1 MSEKLSAAGKLM
13 KDDVFTLTDDVLFT
27 PLAQEGCIAWTL
39 CQPLHSGDS
48 VILASAA
55 SDEAEFQATQLLKH
69 EFSLRMQLSGLWAV
83 RPVGSTSHHG
93 RYALVYAPFPFR
105 TLGQST
111 RLRVGNIVDFLAI
124 ALGICAPLRQMH
136 AQGLVHSDIKPGHF
150 FIDPG
155 GAWRLAGFGLA
166 GSASDA
172 AGQTPLAVSGGTLA
186 YMSPEHTNRT
196 RNAVDSRSDLY
207 SLGIVLYELL
217 TGSLPFDL
225 SEGGQAEWAHHHI
238 ASVPRPPHHVRAAVP
253 VTLSSIILRLLEKS
267 PANRYQTVEGLVADL
282 RRCQANLSENGEIAP
297 FTPGLQDRMPTRFVP
312 DNLYLSHPQQRQ
324 LLAAFDE
331 VAQSGGHALVVISG
345 PLGSGKSS
353 LIASALKTL
362 QHRRVLLA
370 VSKADQFSAVV
381 PWTVIASAFRSLT
394 LYLLGSGAEDVA
406 RWKRRLTRTLGSYAV
421 LAVKLVPELGLLLD
435 NRALTAG
442 DLDSTDAR
450 ARFNQMAYRLVEA
463 FATPDCPLVLLIDDI
478 HWIDQA
484 SLQLLEYLA
493 SASGALPLLMVVSH
507 SDTDAFPG
515 GSTQPLLKSLRAGA
529 NHLVDIRPEP
539 LSAKAVSRW
548 LAEIF
553 QTRPS
558 GLHELAALIHEKTGG
573 NPLFTHE
580 FFQRIVK
587 DGLITH
593 NKKQGKWY
601 YDLPAIRAR
610 NYTENVASLVLLQ
623 LAEMPQ
629 QARRLLGCLACVG
642 GTGKPA
648 LLSQMQNIAPE
659 QLHEQLQPAISARL
673 ISFTGDEYAFT
684 HDRVHKAARALLRPD
699 EICHLNFS
707 AARLFTEAA
716 RQNNNSEQLFLAV
729 HHITSAIN
737 SIRFSPE
744 RDDYRAVCR
753 LAAQRAK
760 STGDYASAVHY
771 LRTAKRLKAHALRKA
786 PDEDFQLDF
795 DEAEC
800 EFLQGNLAS
809 AQALCSELVSA
820 SGQPQQKAVAA
831 CMIAEIHMR
840 QSDMPLALETALAG
854 LADFGID
861 LSRHP
866 DDNDCDAAWR
876 DIEAR
881 VGRDPA
887 AVFRALAPTGDRDA
901 EAIMSLMISA
911 GMFAAFACPRLH
923 FLLLCKI
930 MDMTLDRGLCGASTA
945 AMAWYGVL
953 IGRRYHDYKNGFIW
967 SQLARELVMQHAFHS
982 FKGRTLLAV
991 DLASAWVKPIGFA
1004 VESAKACFNASVEHG
1019 DLTAA
1024 CFIIRHQTMNFLTR
1038 GDHLDGVLTTIERGL
1053 GFIRKLRFPDVEILL
1068 LLQRLYVNHL
1078 RNAPASFSGADVIPE
1093 SLIADEATR
1102 GHRHIP
1108 LTLFWFWL
1116 YRGMA
1121 HFMAG
1126 EYAEASRCLEK
1137 AAPVVAS
1144 VPGYIHL
1151 LDYHFYSA
1159 LALTLSLT
1167 PQTVTAAQREK
1178 VREHHRHI
1186 ALWARHNPATFADK
1200 EALVGAEL
1208 ARLEQMNDI
1217 AIARYEKAIKHAG
1230 DAEFH
1235 HINGL
1240 ACELAGRFAKAAGF
1254 HVASEAYFRGAFAAW
1269 RRWGAMAKL
1278 RQLERQYPHLSPS
1291 GQSTP
1296 YDTIAFAQNEM
1307 VHDLESVLRAVRAM
1321 TEEIDLDRLI
1331 QTLMTLL
1338 LERAGAQRGLL
1349 IRLLDNNEPEIQAC
1363 AETSSDGVKVQLVKA
1378 RPQATDLPLSV
1389 LSAVM
1394 RTGQEIRTGKP
1405 EMFSPF
1411 SQDAYLVTSGAAVMC
1426 VPMYKQARMV
1436 GVLYLENRVMPEIF
1450 TAGHSRIVRML
1461 AAQAAVSLETARLY
1475 AELLEENIQRRRVE
1489 KELRASQTSLILGER
1504 ISNTGTWR
1512 WDIDQD
1518 VMFVSDE
1525 YARILGLPDRQRT
1538 LSMADFLT
1546 RVHPEDYQRISRLVT
1561 DSVRN
1566 GVSMRAEFRIF
1577 RPDGDCRY
1585 ILGVGNPVGEE
1596 PSVAEYFGV
1605 ITDVTARRQ
1614 SEDAVRVAQAD
1625 LARVSRATTVGQLT
1639 ASIAHEINQPL
1650 MSIVANAGASLRWLS
1665 REPAMLANARISL
1678 EEIISEGERAGNII
1692 RGLQDLTRNHT
1703 SSRSRVNLHHLVYH
1717 IVALSRSELERQQI
1731 ALHYALRA
1739 ESFFINGDSVQIQQV
1754 LLNLIVN
1761 AIDAMAGVHDRPL
1774 TLTVSSLN
1782 PEPGA
1787 ITLEI
1792 ADTGVG
1798 LNAQVQER
1806 LFDSFYTTKEHGMGM
1821 GLSISRTIIE
1831 RHAGKLQAAPGERCG
1846 SRFWFTLP
1854 VDDGQGESDSGG
1866 WGKLR

>member
-1 MSEKLSAAGKLM
+1 MNG
-13 KDDVFTLTDDVLFT
+13 DVFTLTDDIIFT
-27 PLAQEGCIAWTL
+27 PLAQEGGIAWTL
-39 CQPLHSGDS
+39 CHPLHSGES
-48 VILASAA
+48 FILASAA
-55 SDEAEFQATQLLKH
+55 SDEAEFQATQLLKN
-69 EFSLRMQLSGLWAV
+69 EFTLRMQLSGVWAV
-83 RPVGSTSHHG
+83 KPISSTSHHG

-105 TLGQST
+105 TLAQST
-111 RLRVGNIVDFLAI
+111 RLRASNTADFLAM
-124 ALGICAPLRQMH
+124 ALSLCTPLRQMH
-136 AQGLVHSDIKPGHF
+136 AQGLVHCDIKPGNF

-155 GAWRLAGFGLA
+155 GAYRLAGFGLTTEA
-166 GSASDA
+166 SESGS
-172 AGQTPLAVSGGTLA
+172 QTRVAMPGGTLA
-186 YMSPEHTNRT
+186 YMSPEHTART
-196 RNAVDSRSDLY
+196 RDKVDSRSDLY

-217 TGSLPFDL
+217 TGALPFDL
-225 SEGGQAEWAHHHI
+225 SDGGQAEWAHHHI
-238 ASVPRPPHHVRAAVP
+238 ASAPRPLHQVRASVP
-253 VTLSSIILRLLEKS
+253 GMLSAIVLRLLEKS

-282 RRCQANLSENGEIAP
+282 RRCQANLTENGDIAP
-297 FTPGLQDRMPTRFVP
+297 FTPGLQDRLPARFLP
-312 DNLYLSHPQQRQ
+312 DNLYLAHPQQQQ
-324 LLAAFDE
+324 LLTAFDQVME
-331 VAQSGGHALVVISG
+331 SGSHSLVVISG

-362 QHRRVLLA
+362 QNRPVLLA
-370 VSKADQFSAVV
+370 VSKADQYSAVV
-381 PWTVIASAFRSLT
+381 PYTVIASAFRSLT
-394 LYLLGSGAEDVA
+394 LYLLGLGADDVA
-406 RWKRRLTRTLGSYAV
+406 HWKRRLTRALGSYAV

-435 NRALTAG
+435 NRSLTVG

-450 ARFNQMAYRLVEA
+450 ARFNQMASRLVEA
-463 FATPDCPLVLLIDDI
+463 FATAECPLVLLIDDI

-484 SLQLLEYLA
+484 SLQLLEYLT
-493 SASGALPLLMVVSH
+493 SASGALPLLMVVAH
-507 SDTDAFPG
+507 SDTDAFPDDSG
-515 GSTQPLLKSLRAGA
+515 QPLLKTLRADA
-529 NHLVDIRPEP
+529 RHLVDIRPEP
-539 LSAKAVSRW
+539 LSVKAVSRW
-548 LAEIF
+548 LADIF
-553 QTRPS
+553 QTRTA
-558 GLHELAALIHEKTGG
+558 GLHELATLIHEKTDGT
-573 NPLFTHE
+573 PLFTRE
-580 FFQRIVK
+580 GFRRIVK

-648 LLSQMQNIAPE
+648 LLSQMQEIAPE
-659 QLHEQLQPAISARL
+659 HLHEQLQPAVSARL
-673 ISFTGDEYAFT
+673 ISLAGDEYTFT
-684 HDRVHKAARALLRPD
+684 HDRVHKAARALLKPD
-699 EICHLNFS
+699 EISQLNVS
-707 AARLFTEAA
+707 AARLFTAA
-716 RQNNNSEQLFLAV
+716 AGQSDSSDRLFLAV

-737 SIRFSPE
+737 VIRFSPE
-744 RDDYRAVCR
+744 RDSYRAICR

-760 STGDYASAVHY
+760 NTGDYASAVRY
-771 LRTAKRLKAHALRKA
+771 LRTAKLLNEQALRKE

-800 EFLQGNLAS
+800 EFLQGNLPS
-809 AQALCSELVSA
+809 ALALCQGLMHA
-820 SGQPQQKAVAA
+820 PRPQQKAVAA
-831 CMIAEIHMR
+831 CMMAEIYMR
-840 QSDMPLALETALAG
+840 QSDMPLALETALSS
-854 LADFGID
+854 LAAFGID

-866 DDNDCDAAWR
+866 NARDCDEAWR
-876 DIEAR
+876 SIESR
-881 VGRDPA
+881 VDGDPVA
-887 AVFRALAPTGDRDA
+887 AFQTLALTEDREA

-911 GMFAAFACPRLH
+911 SMFAAFAGPRLH

-930 MDMTLDRGLCGASTA
+930 IHMTLDRGLCGASTTA
-945 AMAWYGVL
+945 FAWYGVL
-953 IGRRYHDYKNGFIW
+953 IGRRYNEYKNGYIW
-967 SQLARELVMQHAFHS
+967 SQLAHELVMQHGFNN

-991 DLASAWVKPIGFA
+991 DLATSWVKPIGSA
-1004 VESAKACFNASVEHG
+1004 IESAKTCFTASVDHG
-1019 DLTAA
+1019 DLTVA

-1053 GFIRKLRFPDVEILL
+1053 SFIRKLRFPDVEILL

-1078 RNAPASFSGADVIPE
+1078 RNASGNNFTGADVFPE

-1126 EYAEASRCLEK
+1126 EYAEASRCL
-1137 AAPVVAS
+1137 ARATPVVDS

-1159 LALTLSLT
+1159 LSLTLSLT
-1167 PQTVTAAQREK
+1167 PETATAAQREK
-1178 VREHHRHI
+1178 VRGHHGQI
-1186 ALWARHNPATFADK
+1186 LLWARHNPATFADK
-1200 EALVGAEL
+1200 EALTGAEL
-1208 ARLEQMNDI
+1208 ARLERKNDI
-1217 AIARYEKAIKHAG
+1217 AIAQYERAIKLSG

-1235 HINGL
+1235 HIHGL
-1240 ACELAGRFAKAAGF
+1240 ACELAGGFAKAAGF
-1254 HVASEAYFRGAFAAW
+1254 QVASEAYFRGAFSAW

-1278 RQLERQYPHLSPS
+1278 RQLERHYPHLSPS

-1296 YDTIAFAQNEM
+1296 YDTIAFAQKE
-1307 VHDLESVLRAVRAM
+1307 VIRDLESVLRAVRAM
-1321 TEEIDLDRLI
+1321 TEEIGLDRLM

-1349 IRLLDNNEPEIQAC
+1349 IRILDNNVLETQAC
-1363 AETSSDGVKVQLVKA
+1363 AETSSDGVKVRLVKE
-1378 RPQATDLPLSV
+1378 RPSATDMPLSI

-1405 EMFSPF
+1405 EIFSPF

-1426 VPMYKQARMV
+1426 VPMYKQAKMV

-1450 TAGHSRIVRML
+1450 TAEHSRIVRML

-1475 AELLEENIQRRRVE
+1475 AELLEENVQRRRVE
-1489 KELRASQTSLILGER
+1489 KELRASQTSLMLGER

-1518 VMFVSDE
+1518 LMFVSDE

-1546 RVHPEDYQRISRLVT
+1546 LVHPEDYQRISGLVT
-1561 DSVRN
+1561 ESVRN
-1566 GVSMRAEFRIF
+1566 GVSMRAEFRVF
-1577 RPDGDCRY
+1577 RPDGECRY
-1585 ILGVGNPVGEE
+1585 ILGVGNPVGDE

-1605 ITDVTARRQ
+1605 ITDITARRQ

-1665 REPAMLANARISL
+1665 REPAMLSHARTSL

-1692 RGLQDLTRNHT
+1692 RGLQALTRNQT
-1703 SSRSRVNLHHLVYH
+1703 ASRSRVNLHHLVHH

-1731 ALHYALRA
+1731 ALHYQLKAQDA
-1739 ESFFINGDSVQIQQV
+1739 FIFGDSVQIQQV

-1761 AIDAMAGVHDRPL
+1761 AIDAMAGVHDRQL
-1774 TLTVSSLN
+1774 TLTVSSHN
-1782 PEPGA
+1782 PEPG
-1787 ITLEI
+1787 IIRLDVT
-1792 ADTGVG
+1792 DTGIG
-1798 LNAQVQER
+1798 LSGEVQER
-1806 LFDSFYTTKEHGMGM
+1806 LFDSFYTTKEQGMGM
-1821 GLSISRTIIE
+1821 GLSISQSIIE
-1831 RHAGKLQAAPGERCG
+1831 RHAGRLQAAPGECHG

-1854 VDDGQGESDSGG
+1854 VHDGQGE
-1866 WGKLR
+1866 